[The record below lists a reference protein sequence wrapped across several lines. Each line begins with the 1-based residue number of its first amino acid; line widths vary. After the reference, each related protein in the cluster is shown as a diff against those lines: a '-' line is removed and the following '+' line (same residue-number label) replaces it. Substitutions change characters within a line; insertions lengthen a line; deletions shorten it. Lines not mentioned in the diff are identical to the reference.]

1 MKRTFSLLSLILLF
15 ATSSFAGPITSYTE
29 LKEKKILLLDVREKN
44 EIKEG
49 MIKGAL
55 WIPLSDLNSNHTKT
69 ITRLKELLKNKELHV
84 YCRSGKRAKNFLSD
98 IKSEGIKG
106 FNAGGYSDL
115 VTQGFP
121 SEKP

>member
-1 MKRTFSLLSLILLF
+1 MKKTFSLLSLILLF
-15 ATSSFAGPITSYTE
+15 VTTSFGGPITSYTE
-29 LKEKKILLLDVREKN
+29 LKDKKILLLDIREKD

-55 WIPLSDLNSNHTKT
+55 WIPLSDLNSNPTKT
-69 ITRLKELLKNKELHV
+69 ITRLKELLNNKELHV
-84 YCRSGKRAKNFLSD
+84 YCRSGKRAKTFLSD

-106 FNAGGYSDL
+106 FNFGGYSDL
-115 VTQGFP
+115 VSKGFP